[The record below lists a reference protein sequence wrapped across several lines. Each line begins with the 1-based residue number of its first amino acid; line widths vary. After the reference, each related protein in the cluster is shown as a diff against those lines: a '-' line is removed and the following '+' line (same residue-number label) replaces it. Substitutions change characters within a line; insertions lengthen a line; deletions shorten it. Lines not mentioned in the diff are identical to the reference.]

1 MMLGQFC
8 GNLYKITNLVINLSN
23 MGVQSRKATT
33 WDPHYLGFHQAR
45 QDKIEY
51 ADAMLLMCPWCL
63 YGFHSL
69 AQELWRNISF
79 VKHKTLITLIIE
91 CMFNSPKHT
100 NMGLDYENLWK
111 TELCLW
117 PCAFFTITL
126 MLLNMSTMHLWVNTS
141 FAKHTYFQWFGELI
155 V

>member
-1 MMLGQFC
+1 MLGQFC

-91 CMFNSPKHT
+91 LHVQLPKTHQY
-100 NMGLDYENLWK
+100 GVGLWK
-111 TELCLW
+111 LVKNW
-117 PCAFFTITL
+117 VVSMAFCIL
-126 MLLNMSTMHLWVNTS
+126 HNYSDVAQHVYHASMS
-141 FAKHTYFQWFGELI
+141 
-155 V
+155 